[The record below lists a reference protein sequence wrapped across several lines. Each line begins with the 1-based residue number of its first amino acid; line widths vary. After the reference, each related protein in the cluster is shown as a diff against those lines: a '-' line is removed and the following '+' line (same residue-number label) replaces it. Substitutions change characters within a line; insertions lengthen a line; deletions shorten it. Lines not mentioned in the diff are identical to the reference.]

1 MVNKLREL
9 KSTPPICTPIT
20 LTDSLFLFHTFFFF
34 VKNLAPSLPTMQLDH
49 QRFGA
54 SAMLAAANMAA
65 SRVPQAET
73 RSELLQMSG
82 KLTSF

>member
-20 LTDSLFLFHTFFFF
+20 LTDSLFLFHTFF